1 MPVARAYFTQLFLG
15 TLYAALFLC
24 LIPMATGAAMLLLP
38 ATQWQPWHPDRWQDS
53 LHAHRETL
61 YWLAALL
68 MTATLAWFCWG
79 MGRVIGQAQP
89 RWQPAYWT
97 TTLLYMLVMSYG
109 VAIAVVTSTRP
120 HYQQCQMYTE
130 KLNGGLRHYRG
141 EDFLVELCGTGSGDK
156 RHDQIRLR
164 IFDEQGQWRAVRY
177 FTVQWGGHY
186 PVLIDYAR
194 DHLAYFDASEG
205 EDEEFVKVVAMP
217 PTLAD
222 WLSTRIPLL
231 D

>member
-1 MPVARAYFTQLFLG
+1 MPVARAYFLQLFLG
-15 TLYAALFLC
+15 TLYAVLFLC
-24 LIPMATGAAMLLLP
+24 LVPMVAGAAMLFIP
-38 ATQWQPWHPDRWQDS
+38 AAQWQQWGLDQWQET
-53 LHAHRETL
+53 LQEHRETV
-61 YWLAALL
+61 YWLVALL
-68 MTATLAWFCWG
+68 MAATLVWFYCG
-79 MGRVIGQAQP
+79 MDRVIGKAKP
-89 RWQPAYWT
+89 RWRPAYWT
-97 TTLLYMLVMSYG
+97 TTLIYMLAMTYG
-109 VAIAVVTSTRP
+109 VAIALVTHTRP

-141 EDFLVELCGTGSGDK
+141 EDFMVELCGAGSDDQ
-156 RHDQIRLR
+156 RRDQIRLR

-186 PVLIDYAR
+186 PLLIDYAR